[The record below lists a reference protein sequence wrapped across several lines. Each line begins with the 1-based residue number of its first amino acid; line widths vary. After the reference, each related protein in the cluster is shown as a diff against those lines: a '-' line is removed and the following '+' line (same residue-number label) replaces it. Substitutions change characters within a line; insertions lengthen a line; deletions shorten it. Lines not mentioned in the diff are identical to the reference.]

1 MAPTTPTTT
10 PATNGGTAGVEFG
23 IKKLNAKFSDA
34 LEPLGFKMV
43 SPDEA
48 FSEALEHGFAVI
60 NAKAMDAWFEKHGV
74 SL

>member
-10 PATNGGTAGVEFG
+10 PATNGGTAGVESG
-23 IKKLNAKFSDA
+23 IEKTSAKFSDT
-34 LEPLGFKMV
+34 LEWLGFKVV

-48 FSEALEHGFAVI
+48 FSEALINGFAVVD
-60 NAKAMDAWFEKHGV
+60 AKAMDAWFEKHGV